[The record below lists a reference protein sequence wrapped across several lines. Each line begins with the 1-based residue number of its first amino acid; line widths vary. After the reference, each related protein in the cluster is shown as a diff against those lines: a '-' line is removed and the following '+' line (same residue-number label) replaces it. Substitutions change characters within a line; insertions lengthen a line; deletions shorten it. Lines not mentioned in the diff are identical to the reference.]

1 MLEDFEPRERDE
13 NREKRGDG
21 DVPEAAEDRRA
32 RGLTHRPVARTCQS
46 GERHPVVG
54 SKRVQYADGRGREH
68 ERAASCDYDDAP
80 PACANRAYA
89 RGVLRTSTFILA
101 NRSAFS
107 GSEPAASQNSAA

>member
-1 MLEDFEPRERDE
+1 MLENFETRERDE
-13 NREKRGDG
+13 NREQRGG
-21 DVPEAAEDRRA
+21 SDVPEAAEHRRTRGPPHRPLARA
-32 RGLTHRPVARTCQS
+32 RQR

-68 ERAASCDYDDAP
+68 ERAASCDHDDAP

-101 NRSAFS
+101 NLSAL
-107 GSEPAASQNSAA
+107 SE